1 MHHFKREGKI
11 SQVNVFEIIRQ
22 ATAVFSMLIYV
33 EIEKEPNVIKIDD
46 PITVVGDIH
55 GQFYDL
61 MNIIEIGGSPDHK
74 RYLFLGDYIDRGS
87 FSVETVLTLYA
98 IKVTLSSTNRL
109 ITQRPL

>member
-1 MHHFKREGKI
+1 M
-11 SQVNVFEIIRQ
+11 
-22 ATAVFSMLIYV
+22 
-33 EIEKEPNVIKIDD
+33 IKMDD

-61 MNIIEIGGSPDHK
+61 GKIIEIGGTPGQK

-98 IKVTLSSTNRL
+98 IKVCFCRA
-109 ITQRPL
+109 